1 MTKYVLNTQKK
12 ISWQNFQQLP
22 NQIFLQIWI
31 FVFKKLKIILRGG
44 FTGVALKNCL
54 FLHSINGQI
63 LFLVQN
69 VFPSRKK
76 KWNRNLLVI
85 CTSTHPILLPTKFY
99 EILCSSLR
107 VTLTKNQYIIP
118 PSDQKHYTLF
128 NLLRGHN
135 DVII

>member
-44 FTGVALKNCL
+44 FTGVALKNFISSFNKWPNSILISKCL
-54 FLHSINGQI
+54 PL
-63 LFLVQN
+63 
-69 VFPSRKK
+69 PKK

-107 VTLTKNQYIIP
+107 VTLTKTQYIIP

-135 DVII
+135 NVII

>member
-44 FTGVALKNCL
+44 FTGVALKNFISSFNKWPNSILSSKCL
-54 FLHSINGQI
+54 PL
-63 LFLVQN
+63 
-69 VFPSRKK
+69 PEK

-135 DVII
+135 NVII

>member
-44 FTGVALKNCL
+44 FTGVALKNFISSFNKWPNSILSSKCL
-54 FLHSINGQI
+54 PL
-63 LFLVQN
+63 
-69 VFPSRKK
+69 PKK

-107 VTLTKNQYIIP
+107 VTLTKTQYIIP

-135 DVII
+135 NVII